1 MATVTKEDV
10 QRSVERKKL
19 PDGKKFHVFISYS
32 ESDRLWVETVIQ
44 HLQNYYNFK
53 CFEHSADFIPGM
65 KITENIEY
73 AMSNSVKTMFI
84 LTEEYNKSYWCQYEV
99 EFAILKLLAEMKEN
113 VIIPVL
119 KEECEIPGYL
129 RPFTYINGTGDMD
142 VWLPKLALAIEAEG
156 QEYNHELAL
165 NRLRDA
171 VNRNRNLDLLHE
183 EKSHFSCRGSVF
195 KWKYVPESLSIPPMQ
210 VSSELY
216 NDIIKTISSKHL
228 VLGRHCRNLWWPVI
242 CCVLT
247 IVLPSL
253 AIGIVMC
260 FADIGDKDLK
270 IVIIFILFAIPAV
283 ALLWLA
289 GCGYSEYWG
298 RLEMKHTLLEFNRR
312 LLPNKVMVTYKRQ
325 RLTANFT
332 IYFLFFDMTSCVN
345 HMASDLHNNRIRDN
359 QRREMVVVNMNDGD
373 DDDEALLDNTTEDS
387 VTCDEQLLQ
396 ETVTSYLLDLSS
408 AYLMDYMNEKLEHA
422 VDNKRHATKAKCI
435 CQFAES
441 LDLAKMQ
448 IV

>member
-142 VWLPKLALAIEAEG
+142 VWLPKLALAIAAEG
-156 QEYNHELAL
+156 QQYNHELAL
-165 NRLRDA
+165 NRVRDA

-247 IVLPSL
+247 IVLLSL

-260 FADIGDKDLK
+260 VADIGDKDLK
-270 IVIIFILFAIPAV
+270 IAIISILFGIPAV

-289 GCGYSEYWG
+289 GCGYSEYW
-298 RLEMKHTLLEFNRR
+298 
-312 LLPNKVMVTYKRQ
+312 
-325 RLTANFT
+325 
-332 IYFLFFDMTSCVN
+332 N
-345 HMASDLHNNRIRDN
+345 HMASELHNNRIRDN
-359 QRREMVVVNMNDGD
+359 QRREMVAVNMNDGD

-408 AYLMDYMNEKLEHA
+408 AYLMDYMNEKLDLA

-441 LDLAKMQ
+441 LNLAKMQ

>member
-289 GCGYSEYWG
+289 GCGYSEYW
-298 RLEMKHTLLEFNRR
+298 
-312 LLPNKVMVTYKRQ
+312 
-325 RLTANFT
+325 
-332 IYFLFFDMTSCVN
+332 N

>member
-1 MATVTKEDV
+1 MATVTGEDV
-10 QRSVERKKL
+10 QRSVERKQL

-32 ESDRLWVETVIQ
+32 ESDRLWVGTVIQ

-156 QEYNHELAL
+156 QQYNHELAL
-165 NRLRDA
+165 NRVRDA

-183 EKSHFSCRGSVF
+183 EKSHFSCRGPVF

-247 IVLPSL
+247 IALPSL
-253 AIGIVMC
+253 AIGIGMC
-260 FADIGDKDLK
+260 FGDIGDKDLQ
-270 IVIIFILFAIPAV
+270 IVIISILFGIPAV

-289 GCGYSEYWG
+289 GCGYSEYW
-298 RLEMKHTLLEFNRR
+298 
-312 LLPNKVMVTYKRQ
+312 
-325 RLTANFT
+325 
-332 IYFLFFDMTSCVN
+332 N
-345 HMASDLHNNRIRDN
+345 HMASELHNNRIRDN
-359 QRREMVVVNMNDGD
+359 QRREMEVVNMNDED
-373 DDDEALLDNTTEDS
+373 DDDEALLDNTNENS
-387 VTCDEQLLQ
+387 VTCDEQ

-441 LDLAKMQ
+441 LNLAKMQ

>member
-1 MATVTKEDV
+1 MATVIEGDE
-10 QRSVERKKL
+10 QRSVERKEL

-32 ESDRLWVETVIQ
+32 ESDRLWVGTVIQ
-44 HLQNYYNFK
+44 HLQNDYNFK

-73 AMSNSVKTMFI
+73 AMSNSAKTMFI
-84 LTEEYNKSYWCQYEV
+84 LTEEYSKSYWCQYEV

-129 RPFTYINGTGDMD
+129 RPFTYINGAGDMN

-156 QEYNHELAL
+156 QQYNHELTL
-165 NRLRDA
+165 NRVRDA

-183 EKSHFSCRGSVF
+183 EKSHFSCRGPVF
-195 KWKYVPESLSIPPMQ
+195 RWKYVPESLSIPPMQ

-228 VLGRHCRNLWWPVI
+228 VLGRHCRNIWWPVI
-242 CCVLT
+242 YCVLT
-247 IVLPSL
+247 IALPSFVF
-253 AIGIVMC
+253 GIAMWAVGN
-260 FADIGDKDLK
+260 FEKDMQTM
-270 IVIIFILFAIPAV
+270 ITSILFVIPAV

-289 GCGYSEYWG
+289 GCGCSEYWG
-298 RLEMKHTLLEFNRR
+298 RREIKRTLLEINRR
-312 LLPNKVMVTYKRQ
+312 LLPNKVMVTYKRH
-325 RLTANFT
+325 RLTASFT
-332 IYFLFFDMTSCVN
+332 ICFLFYDMTSCIN
-345 HMASDLHNNRIRDN
+345 HLASELHNKRIREN
-359 QRREMVVVNMNDGD
+359 QNREMVALNTNDDAD
-373 DDDEALLDNTTEDS
+373 DDDALLDNTIEDS
-387 VTCDEQLLQ
+387 VTSDVQ
-396 ETVTSYLLDLSS
+396 ETVTNYLLNLSS
-408 AYLMDYMNEKLEHA
+408 AYLQDYMNEKLEHA
-422 VDNKRHATKAKCI
+422 GDNNRHATKAKCI

-441 LDLAKMQ
+441 LYFAEMQ

>member
-156 QEYNHELAL
+156 QQYNHELAL
-165 NRLRDA
+165 NRVRDA

-247 IVLPSL
+247 IVLLSL

-260 FADIGDKDLK
+260 VADIGDKDLK
-270 IVIIFILFAIPAV
+270 IAIISILFGIPAV

-289 GCGYSEYWG
+289 GCGYSEYW
-298 RLEMKHTLLEFNRR
+298 
-312 LLPNKVMVTYKRQ
+312 
-325 RLTANFT
+325 
-332 IYFLFFDMTSCVN
+332 N
-345 HMASDLHNNRIRDN
+345 HMASELHNNRIRDN
-359 QRREMVVVNMNDGD
+359 QRREMVVVNMNDED

-387 VTCDEQLLQ
+387 VTCDEQ
-396 ETVTSYLLDLSS
+396 ETVTSYLLNLSS
-408 AYLMDYMNEKLEHA
+408 AYLMDYMNEKLA
-422 VDNKRHATKAKCI
+422 GDSKRHATKAKCI

-441 LDLAKMQ
+441 LDLTKMQ